1 MMIRRSPVRS
11 VLAERK
17 LFANGGMLPIS
28 IPMQNNPAA
37 GILSSSTPLIE
48 AVTQDA
54 TNPMG
59 GGTLSMSEGGAAVN
73 DTDWGA
79 MVNPPTTEGGTTNF
93 LLNPFLPSVPIEPI
107 STEEARFNMIF
118 PPNRQDDWLG
128 DYRPSPAGEAPWWK
142 KSLFEDKPPTRL
154 EKVGV
159 IPVHAQ
165 RLLMGL
171 ANHYGDKIA
180 GKVRTAYDYMLER
193 TGDKALGWEKIQ
205 ALNIMIA
212 SRPEYALELGQI
224 SDALMATEEGPQMD
238 ANEFRLAVSEAFYN
252 RRLSETQH
260 AGGASMDSTY
270 PLAQNDTPAE
280 RLISQHPDHQTG
292 LGAGASHNAL
302 MTLQAAAA
310 SGDPDRYKKAVQDF
324 MSGPE
329 PDTLKREVME
339 RMDAAAGAD
348 AAAAAAAD
356 AAAFESQHYP
366 LGDQGSRHEDIT
378 TGSSHSGDPDFAA
391 AANGED
397 HSGEVTWAALSDF
410 PGGKAEEDGGEGAGG
425 EGAGGE
431 GAGGEGAGGEV
442 PVVPEEAGEVAAD
455 ADDDVTDIEA
465 RRRAI
470 LDSASQDDPEA
481 TSALIQKH
489 MEDFKSAVPEY
500 EGMTE
505 YEQGMALIKMAMAI
519 AAGQSPRAIENIANG
534 VLATMGDFTDDEK
547 AKRDYKRQVGL
558 SAGQYAIESVRKDR
572 AAAAADLRNA
582 KWLAFT
588 EDYTDPVT
596 GQEYNKW
603 DVFRMSDAD
612 YLSGRFKD
620 YPLGL
625 PSMVQAQIDRET
637 AGLKII
643 ATADAAAAKALQ
655 IGEKGMAQ
663 LRASQSDH
671 AEALTGVRN
680 GHILVGL
687 LDSIIISNVGEDG
700 ESKIT
705 GAYPWMKNQIDS
717 LANAFD
723 DTFLGDLD
731 KLKYT
736 DIKLYESRL
745 QFVANRM
752 IKELLGEGSR
762 NISNIDRTL
771 AEQIVGLLKD
781 RNIIFASS
789 EVMHENLQRIRG
801 QLVQGIVDKYNVIDR
816 EENNWVERNF
826 VGRLEGP
833 TDQMI
838 KERKRALKGS
848 FEGFKSG
855 RTGEEIVID
864 YKRLIDPE
872 SGRLIKNW
880 EELLRS

>member
-1 MMIRRSPVRS
+1 
-11 VLAERK
+11 
-17 LFANGGMLPIS
+17 
-28 IPMQNNPAA
+28 
-37 GILSSSTPLIE
+37 
-48 AVTQDA
+48 
-54 TNPMG
+54 
-59 GGTLSMSEGGAAVN
+59 
-73 DTDWGA
+73 
-79 MVNPPTTEGGTTNF
+79 
-93 LLNPFLPSVPIEPI
+93 
-107 STEEARFNMIF
+107 
-118 PPNRQDDWLG
+118 
-128 DYRPSPAGEAPWWK
+128 
-142 KSLFEDKPPTRL
+142 
-154 EKVGV
+154 
-159 IPVHAQ
+159 
-165 RLLMGL
+165 
-171 ANHYGDKIA
+171 
-180 GKVRTAYDYMLER
+180 
-193 TGDKALGWEKIQ
+193 
-205 ALNIMIA
+205 
-212 SRPEYALELGQI
+212 
-224 SDALMATEEGPQMD
+224 
-238 ANEFRLAVSEAFYN
+238 
-252 RRLSETQH
+252 
-260 AGGASMDSTY
+260 
-270 PLAQNDTPAE
+270 
-280 RLISQHPDHQTG
+280 
-292 LGAGASHNAL
+292 
-302 MTLQAAAA
+302 
-310 SGDPDRYKKAVQDF
+310 
-324 MSGPE
+324 
-329 PDTLKREVME
+329 
-339 RMDAAAGAD
+339 
-348 AAAAAAAD
+348 
-356 AAAFESQHYP
+356 
-366 LGDQGSRHEDIT
+366 
-378 TGSSHSGDPDFAA
+378 
-391 AANGED
+391 
-397 HSGEVTWAALSDF
+397 
-410 PGGKAEEDGGEGAGG
+410 
-425 EGAGGE
+425 
-431 GAGGEGAGGEV
+431 
-442 PVVPEEAGEVAAD
+442 
-455 ADDDVTDIEA
+455 
-465 RRRAI
+465 
-470 LDSASQDDPEA
+470 
-481 TSALIQKH
+481 
-489 MEDFKSAVPEY
+489 
-500 EGMTE
+500 
-505 YEQGMALIKMAMAI
+505 MAMAI

-687 LDSIIISNVGEDG
+687 LDSIIISNVGEG
-700 ESKIT
+700 GKSKIT
-705 GAYPWMKNQIDS
+705 GAYPWMKNKIDS